1 MRCKRKRNALSSG
14 DKKPSTAVF
23 AYLCRRA
30 CALLTEFCF
39 AKLAGLVSTTV
50 FAFRRVRT
58 RNFAQQIR
66 PRSLSARNLAREIRP
81 RGFVARNFARKFVRA
96 VCRQGILRNK
106 FVRAVCRQGIWRN
119 KFVHAVLR
127 QGIWREKFVRAVC
140 RQGIWRNKFV
150 RALLHQNIFHIFSF
164 PHLTIFSKKY
174 ITISSLQRRCE
185 QFSFSRELSTSPFC
199 FVRVSRQVA

>member
-1 MRCKRKRNALSSG
+1 MRRKRKRNALFSG

-39 AKLAGLVSTTV
+39 AKLAGLVSTAV
-50 FAFRRVRT
+50 LAFRRVRT
-58 RNFAQQIR
+58 RNLPQKICPRSFAARNFAQQIR
-66 PRSLSARNLAREIRP
+66 PRSLSARN
-81 RGFVARNFARKFVRA
+81 FAQKFVRA
-96 VCRQGILRNK
+96 VLWQGIL
-106 FVRAVCRQGIWRN
+106 
-119 KFVHAVLR
+119 
-127 QGIWREKFVRAVC
+127 REKFVRAVL

-150 RALLHQNIFHIFSF
+150 RALWRQNIFHIFSF

-199 FVRVSRQVA
+199 FVRASRQVA

>member
-1 MRCKRKRNALSSG
+1 MRRKRRRKALSSDDG
-14 DKKPSTAVF
+14 KPSTAVF

-39 AKLAGLVSTTV
+39 AKLAGLVSTAV
-50 FAFRRVRT
+50 LAFRRVRT

-66 PRSLSARNLAREIRP
+66 PRGLSARN
-81 RGFVARNFARKFVRA
+81 FA
-96 VCRQGILRNK
+96 QK

-119 KFVHAVLR
+119 KFVHAL
-127 QGIWREKFVRAVC
+127 WR
-140 RQGIWRNKFV
+140 
-150 RALLHQNIFHIFSF
+150 QNIFHIFSF